1 MTKSGAVM
9 DSGEQS
15 GLAGFFIRIDK
26 KIEAFAIVLIIAM
39 VIIVFAQVMTR
50 KLFNFVFFWSEE
62 VTLLCLTWFSFIG
75 IAIGFREKLHIGMD
89 MVENLLPRTVL
100 TVLDRM
106 IDVATFGFGLYM
118 IVYGTQFSILMSE
131 STLPAT
137 KLPNSVQY
145 IVVPFTGVLC
155 CIYAVLQFLG
165 INTQRYKEID
175 DEIKIHDT

>member
-1 MTKSGAVM
+1 MNSE
-9 DSGEQS
+9 EQN
-15 GLAGFFIRIDK
+15 GLARFFIRIDK
-26 KIEAFAIVLIIAM
+26 MIEVFAIVLIIAM
-39 VIIVFAQVMTR
+39 VLIVFAQVMTR

-89 MVENLLPRTVL
+89 VVENILSKTML
-100 TVLDRM
+100 TVLDKVVD
-106 IDVATFGFGLYM
+106 IATFGFGLYM
-118 IVYGTQFSILMSE
+118 IVYGTQFSMLMAE

-155 CIYAVLQFLG
+155 CVYAVLQFLG
-165 INTQRYKEID
+165 KNTQRYTEID
-175 DEIKIHDT
+175 DEIKEHDA

>member
-1 MTKSGAVM
+1 MNSEEH
-9 DSGEQS
+9 SS
-15 GLAGFFIRIDK
+15 LAKFFIRIDK
-26 KIEAFAIVLIIAM
+26 AIEAFAIVLIITM
-39 VIIVFAQVMTR
+39 VLIVFGQVMTR

-89 MVENLLPRTVL
+89 VIEDLVAAPV
-100 TVLDRM
+100 VKFLDRL

-145 IVVPFTGVLC
+145 VVVPLTGVLC

-165 INTQRYKEID
+165 KNTQRYKEIE
-175 DEIKIHDT
+175 DEIAKHDT

>member
-1 MTKSGAVM
+1 M

-15 GLAGFFIRIDK
+15 GLARFFIRVDK
-26 KIEAFAIVLIIAM
+26 MIEAFSIVLIVTM
-39 VIIVFAQVMTR
+39 VLIVFTQVMTR

-89 MVENLLPRTVL
+89 MVENLVPKTVL
-100 TVLDRM
+100 TVLDKV

-118 IVYGTQFSILMSE
+118 IVYGTEFSMLMSE

-137 KLPNSVQY
+137 KLPNSIQY
-145 IVVPFTGVLC
+145 IVVPMTGVGC
-155 CIYAVLQFLG
+155 CIYSTLQFLG
-165 INTQRYKEID
+165 IKTQRYTEID
-175 DEIKIHDT
+175 DEIKAHDA